1 MKKKIFALVLCVALL
16 AVAIVG
22 GTLAYFTDT
31 KAQTNTFTAGNVA
44 IKLDEAVVESDA
56 NGNLV
61 AKGNDRTT
69 EAQTYKLYPGM
80 TVAKDPT
87 ITVTGTEDAYIAAK
101 ITVTGDAELLTLYG
115 QDNTDWKG
123 LDVNKMLSG
132 GLIGATGTT
141 TSWNGLYGYESE
153 DCFVYQ
159 DASGADNGVWVIY
172 VFMKD
177 AVAKDGKVVLFTTL
191 SVDKTF
197 NNDEMAILNEA
208 QVKVDAYA
216 AQEHGFDDCFEAMT
230 TAFATD
236 FHFATTP

>member
-87 ITVTGTEDAYIAAK
+87 ITVTGTEDAYIGAI
-101 ITVTGDAELLTLYG
+101 ITVTGDVSELIGTQWG
-115 QDNTDWKG
+115 NIDITKDN
-123 LDVNKMLSG
+123 LVSG
-132 GLIGATGTT
+132 GIANASTQV
-141 TSWNGLYGYESE
+141 SNWNGLAMVYENT
-153 DCFVYQ
+153 DCVVYQ
-159 DASGADNGVWVIY
+159 DYSDAENNVWKIY
-172 VFMKD
+172 VFVKN
-177 AVAKDGKVVLFTTL
+177 AKSTNDTVVLFDKLTISAAYTNEQMAML
-191 SVDKTF
+191 NGMTVSV
-197 NNDEMAILNEA
+197 A
-208 QVKVDAYA
+208 AYA
-216 AQEHGFDDCFEAMT
+216 AQEHGFGSCFEAMT

-236 FHFATTP
+236 FPFATTP